1 MDMSEVIKAAREV
14 DQSFRNTQRREHVG
28 VIVDRIE
35 ARIEDDILLFIHN
48 SKPLNILYDVPATPF
63 SLCQTTIAHEI
74 EESLKAILNIDVT
87 IRYVDPTLLR
97 VYVNV

>member
-48 SKPLNILYDVPATPF
+48 SKPLNILYDVPSTPF
-63 SLCQTTIAHEI
+63 GLCQTTISHEI
-74 EESLKAILNIDVT
+74 EEALKSNLNIDVT
-87 IRYVDPTLLR
+87 VRYVDPTILR
-97 VYVNV
+97 IYVNV